1 MKIHK
6 VFVLI
11 FIAMVLSACTSPRLA
26 VDTLPWLGDEPI
38 LFKDSF
44 SSKTGGWFTYAD
56 DQLFSGYAQGGFRL
70 RSNVKNY
77 QFWSV
82 PGLNFK
88 DTVIFTRAKKLSG
101 PEDNLYGVLCR
112 YQDDS
117 NYYALV
123 ISSDGYYGIFKTLLG
138 EQSLI
143 AQESMDFSEV
153 IHGDETPND
162 IQAVCQDER
171 LSLIVN
177 GVPLLQVQ
185 DSSLANGDIG
195 LVVGNF
201 LEPGVDILF
210 DDLIVASPASP

>member
-6 VFVLI
+6 ALI
-11 FIAMVLSACTSPRLA
+11 ILLIAMTLTACASDRFA
-26 VDTLPWLGDEPI
+26 VDTLPWIGDEPV

-44 SSKTGGWFTYAD
+44 TSTTGGWFTYQD
-56 DQLFSGYAQGGFRL
+56 EQLYSGYSQGGFRL

-88 DTVIFTRAKKLSG
+88 DTVVFTRAIKLGG
-101 PEDNLYGVLCR
+101 PDDNLFGVLCR

-123 ISSDGYYGIFKTLLG
+123 ISSDGYYGIFRTLNG
-138 EQSLI
+138 EQTLI
-143 AQESMDFSEV
+143 NQQNMDFSES
-153 IHGDETPND
+153 IYSGEMLNE
-162 IQAVCQDER
+162 IQAVCQAEE
-171 LSLIVN
+171 LTLIVN
-177 GVPLLQVQ
+177 GVQLLQVQ
-185 DSSLANGDIG
+185 DGSLTNGDVG

-210 DDLIVASPASP
+210 DDFIIASP